1 MRRIVS
7 TTRECPCTSTVWP
20 PRMKRAPCSAI
31 ACLALLEVSAK
42 LRPLCTDKFCCQKH
56 AVKHVGM
63 PGPVGGRAELRTLCA
78 RHANFRPARSAA
90 EGLSESVRAPGLYN
104 EARRA
109 WTAGWEGLVCWHAYP
124 YMEGCKAAPSLHR
137 QGTSLACAG
146 GWDQPPRGAADKRSE
161 LPSGAARQLMIR
173 LNPCEC
179 SASI

>member
-63 PGPVGGRAELRTLCA
+63 PGPVGGRAR
-78 RHANFRPARSAA
+78 AA
-90 EGLSESVRAPGLYN
+90 HSVRKACEFQASAPQL
-104 EARRA
+104 
-109 WTAGWEGLVCWHAYP
+109 L
-124 YMEGCKAAPSLHR
+124 
-137 QGTSLACAG
+137 
-146 GWDQPPRGAADKRSE
+146 RG
-161 LPSGAARQLMIR
+161 
-173 LNPCEC
+173 
-179 SASI
+179 